1 MRTIVGVAVM
11 AILVSIVVVGTI
23 AVTDE
28 LDARVREVGVI
39 TARSFGSESGGS
51 EINTTVCG
59 PDVAHA
65 CIKQIIMTR
74 RAGAGIQYHSF

>member
-1 MRTIVGVAVM
+1 M
-11 AILVSIVVVGTI
+11 AVGTV

-28 LDARVREVGVI
+28 VDARVREVGGI
-39 TARSFGSESGGS
+39 AARSFGSESGGS

-65 CIKQIIMTR
+65 CQSS
-74 RAGAGIQYHSF
+74 AG

>member
-1 MRTIVGVAVM
+1 MHMRTIVGVAVM
-11 AILVSIVVVGTI
+11 AILVSIAAVGTI

-28 LDARVREVGVI
+28 VDARVREVGGI
-39 TARSFGSESGGS
+39 AYSSFGSESGGS

-65 CIKQIIMTR
+65 CQSS
-74 RAGAGIQYHSF
+74 AVQ

>member
-11 AILVSIVVVGTI
+11 AILVSIVAVGTI

-28 LDARVREVGVI
+28 VDARVREVGGI
-39 TARSFGSESGGS
+39 AAKSFGSEGGGS

-65 CIKQIIMTR
+65 CQSS
-74 RAGAGIQYHSF
+74 AVQ

>member
-11 AILVSIVVVGTI
+11 AILVSIVAVGAI

-28 LDARVREVGVI
+28 VGGI
-39 TARSFGSESGGS
+39 AARSFGSESGGS

-65 CIKQIIMTR
+65 CQSS
-74 RAGAGIQYHSF
+74 AG

>member
-1 MRTIVGVAVM
+1 LNLLRHTDGCKYLHVLQLFLRNIVAVD
-11 AILVSIVVVGTI
+11 TI

-28 LDARVREVGVI
+28 VDARVREVGGI
-39 TARSFGSESGGS
+39 AARSFGSESGGS

-65 CIKQIIMTR
+65 CQSS
-74 RAGAGIQYHSF
+74 AV

>member
-28 LDARVREVGVI
+28 VDARGR
-39 TARSFGSESGGS
+39 RGSESVHFLDPQVDS
-51 EINTTVCG
+51 TPPYAVQMWHM
-59 PDVAHA
+59 HA
-65 CIKQIIMTR
+65 KRLMDNSII
-74 RAGAGIQYHSF
+74 

>member
-11 AILVSIVVVGTI
+11 AILVSIVAVGTI

-28 LDARVREVGVI
+28 VDARVREVGGI
-39 TARSFGSESGGS
+39 AARSFGSESGGS

-65 CIKQIIMTR
+65 CQSSAVK
-74 RAGAGIQYHSF
+74 

>member
-1 MRTIVGVAVM
+1 MQLLLRNIVAVG
-11 AILVSIVVVGTI
+11 SI

-28 LDARVREVGVI
+28 VDARVRKVGGI
-39 TARSFGSESGGS
+39 AARSFGSESGGS

-65 CIKQIIMTR
+65 WQ
-74 RAGAGIQYHSF
+74 SFTVQ

>member
-11 AILVSIVVVGTI
+11 AILVSIVAVGTI

-28 LDARVREVGVI
+28 VDARVREVGGI
-39 TARSFGSESGGS
+39 AARS
-51 EINTTVCG
+51 TVCG

-65 CIKQIIMTR
+65 CQSS
-74 RAGAGIQYHSF
+74 AVQ

>member
-11 AILVSIVVVGTI
+11 AILVSIVAVGTI

-28 LDARVREVGVI
+28 VDARVREVGGI
-39 TARSFGSESGGS
+39 ADRSFGSESG

-65 CIKQIIMTR
+65 CQSS
-74 RAGAGIQYHSF
+74 AVQ

>member
-28 LDARVREVGVI
+28 VDARVREVGGI
-39 TARSFGSESGGS
+39 AAGSFGSESGGS

-65 CIKQIIMTR
+65 CQTSN
-74 RAGAGIQYHSF
+74 G

>member
-11 AILVSIVVVGTI
+11 AILVSIVAVGAI

-28 LDARVREVGVI
+28 VDARVREVGGI
-39 TARSFGSESGGS
+39 AA
-51 EINTTVCG
+51 EILLVVKVEDQKSIPPCAG

-65 CIKQIIMTR
+65 CQSS
-74 RAGAGIQYHSF
+74 AG

>member
-1 MRTIVGVAVM
+1 MNLLRQTDGCKYLHVLQLLLRNIVAVG
-11 AILVSIVVVGTI
+11 SI

-28 LDARVREVGVI
+28 VDARVREVGGI
-39 TARSFGSESGGS
+39 AARSFGSESGGS

-65 CIKQIIMTR
+65 CQSS
-74 RAGAGIQYHSF
+74 AVQ